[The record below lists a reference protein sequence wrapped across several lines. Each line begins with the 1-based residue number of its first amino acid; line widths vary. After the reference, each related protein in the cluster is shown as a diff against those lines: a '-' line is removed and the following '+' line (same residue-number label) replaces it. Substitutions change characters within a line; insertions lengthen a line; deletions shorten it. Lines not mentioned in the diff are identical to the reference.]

1 LPIRSGGRDGPGP
14 NQDEKKDISDL
25 SLIQFQA
32 QTEQKIEKLLKK
44 NGISEQELNQEKLL
58 EGTD

>member
-14 NQDEKKDISDL
+14 NQEDTSDP
-25 SLIQFQA
+25 SLIQSQA
-32 QTEQKIEKLLKK
+32 QAEQKNEKLLKE
-44 NGISEQELNQEKLL
+44 NNISEQELNQEKLL